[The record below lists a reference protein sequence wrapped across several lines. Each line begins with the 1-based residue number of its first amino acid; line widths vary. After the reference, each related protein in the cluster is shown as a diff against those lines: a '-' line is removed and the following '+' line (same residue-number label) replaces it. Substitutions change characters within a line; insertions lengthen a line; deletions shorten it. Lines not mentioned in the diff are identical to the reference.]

1 MALLDDLGDGVDS
14 ASRKIVKRLQ
24 GVHVLVV
31 DDEEDMVQ
39 LYTISLHAAG
49 ATVHS
54 ECDGASALDALRDGT
69 FDIVVSDLDMP
80 LLDGIAMIRAMRA
93 SKAFG
98 PLPALAITGSTRT
111 DARAHALLAGFDA
124 FAEKPLSPTK
134 LVEAVKD
141 LLRKSIGS
149 DT

>member
-1 MALLDDLGDGVDS
+1 MELLDDLGDKADS
-14 ASRKIVKRLQ
+14 ASIKIVRRLQ
-24 GVHVLVV
+24 GIHVLVV

-39 LYTISLHAAG
+39 LYTISLRAAG

-54 ECDGASALDALRDGT
+54 ECDGASALGALRDGN

-80 LLDGIAMIRAMRA
+80 LVDGIAMIRAMRA
-93 SKAFG
+93 LKAFG

-124 FAEKPLSPTK
+124 FAEKPLSATK